1 MSGVAGRYATALFE
15 LADSAGSLDQVA
27 DNLKSVM
34 DMIGESEDFR
44 RLIRSPLYSAENQ
57 AKAIGV
63 LLKKAGIEGLT
74 ANFVGLVIKNR
85 RLFALPDIIK
95 AYQTLL
101 SERKGIVIAEVT
113 SAHAL
118 TDDQS
123 KALQDTLN
131 TALGKTI
138 EVVTK
143 TDPALLGGLVVKVGS
158 RMVDSS
164 LRTKLQSLKVAMKEA
179 G

>member
-15 LADSAGSLDQVA
+15 LAESSNSLDSVA
-27 DNLKSVM
+27 ENLKSVM
-34 DMIGESEDFR
+34 DMIGESGDFR
-44 RLIRSPLYSAENQ
+44 RLIQSPLYSAEDQ
-57 AKAIGV
+57 TKAV
-63 LLKKAGIEGLT
+63 DALLKKAGIEGLT
-74 ANFVGLVIKNR
+74 ANFVRLVIKNR

-95 AYQTLL
+95 AYQALL
-101 SERKGIVIAEVT
+101 SDKKGIVTAEVT

-123 KALQDTLN
+123 KALQDSLN

-138 EVVTK
+138 EVTTK
-143 TDPALLGGLVVKVGS
+143 TDPALLGGLIVKVGS